1 MELIL
6 FLVTALGPSMH
17 KKVVGHLVNRHL
29 VLRHPGLGHPEGG
42 TKRLQSVRVLDAL
55 RNHFF
60 RLLIVFRC
68 HRNVWFF
75 NVEIGEGLHDV
86 LRAFY
91 NVPRELQDLILVPRK
106 LLDLICYGTI
116 GLTSGGF

>member
-1 MELIL
+1 MMELIL

-29 VLRHPGLGHPEGG
+29 VLRHPWLGHPDGG
-42 TKRLQSVRVLDAL
+42 NKRLQSVRVLDAL
-55 RNHFF
+55 GSHFF
-60 RLLIVFRC
+60 RLLIVIRR

-75 NVEIGEGLHDV
+75 NVEVGEGLHDVDV

-91 NVPRELQDLILVPRK
+91 NVTRELLDLILVPRE
-106 LLDLICYGTI
+106 LLVLIC
-116 GLTSGGF
+116 